1 MINYKTTV
9 ITYIFYLFFKSIIL
23 ISYIF
28 TFDINLFIFV
38 IALMNSFIS
47 LDLIIKDI
55 YKMIIK
61 GIKKGIHKDTNR
73 LATCYFSTCALSFA
87 VKMLNFCVRYGYRCV
102 HLAFITRLPLSS
114 HSKLDNNFFSRL
126 SFRPISISPLN
137 ISLCLHS

>member
-28 TFDINLFIFV
+28 TFDRSLFIFV

-55 YKMIIK
+55 YKNDHK
-61 GIKKGIHKDTNR
+61 RNKK
-73 LATCYFSTCALSFA
+73 
-87 VKMLNFCVRYGYRCV
+87 RY
-102 HLAFITRLPLSS
+102 P
-114 HSKLDNNFFSRL
+114 
-126 SFRPISISPLN
+126 
-137 ISLCLHS
+137 

>member
-1 MINYKTTV
+1 MISINV
-9 ITYIFYLFFKSIIL
+9 ITFIFYLFFKSIIL

-38 IALMNSFIS
+38 IAFMNSFIS

-73 LATCYFSTCALSFA
+73 LATCYFRTCALS
-87 VKMLNFCVRYGYRCV
+87 
-102 HLAFITRLPLSS
+102 
-114 HSKLDNNFFSRL
+114 
-126 SFRPISISPLN
+126 SPLR
-137 ISLCLHS
+137 CLTSVFGMGTGVSILPSSPDFL